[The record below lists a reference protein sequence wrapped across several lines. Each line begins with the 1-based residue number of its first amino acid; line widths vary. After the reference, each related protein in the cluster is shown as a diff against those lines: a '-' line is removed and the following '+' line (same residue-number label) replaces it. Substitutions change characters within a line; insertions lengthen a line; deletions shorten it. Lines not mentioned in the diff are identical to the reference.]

1 MEQGS
6 VLEMSKDKAC
16 LSPRDTI
23 LLKCLMTLA
32 VAELKNI
39 KKHPLER

>member
-6 VLEMSKDKAC
+6 VLEMSKDKAW
-16 LSPRDTI
+16 LSLRDTI

-32 VAELKNI
+32 AAEMKNI
-39 KKHPLER
+39 KKRPLEK